1 MGRFLVSPAKPPP
14 LCISGFRPPS
24 PVTCSFPAPY
34 NPLLPLA
41 GGLAQVLPILH
52 PYGVIFGFTCQ
63 TAPLMHLGLQAPQ
76 THNLL
81 LSHTLQPPATVR
93 SGFSQGSTDIEPKR
107 LDVHFFTFSLVC
119 LPPVPLNISI
129 IIYSLTLCISTLYM
143 HLVSI

>member
-1 MGRFLVSPAKPPP
+1 MGRFSVSPAKLPP

-107 LDVHFFTFSLVC
+107 LDVHFFTFSLVW

-129 IIYSLTLCISTLYM
+129 IIYSLTPCISTLYM

>member
-1 MGRFLVSPAKPPP
+1 MGRFSVSPAKLPP

-63 TAPLMHLGLQAPQ
+63 TAPLMHLRLQAPQ
-76 THNLL
+76 TLWTTCSSPTPYNPLL
-81 LSHTLQPPATVR
+81 PSGQGFPKVLPILSPSGLMFIFLHFPLYGCPR
-93 SGFSQGSTDIEPKR
+93 S
-107 LDVHFFTFSLVC
+107 L
-119 LPPVPLNISI
+119 
-129 IIYSLTLCISTLYM
+129 
-143 HLVSI
+143 